1 MLTSMAKAAQPAA
14 IVVMGV
20 SGSGK
25 TEIGRRL
32 AGRLGW
38 VFRDADDYHPAENVA
53 KMRAGTALDD
63 ADREPWLATLAAV
76 LAGAVISGRPLV
88 LACSALKRCH
98 RERLGLPHDGIGL
111 VHLDGAPELIR
122 KRIEQ
127 RAGHFMPA
135 ALLDSQLSA
144 LERPGPD
151 ENAIVVDVSSEPDA
165 VVRAI
170 TAALGLP

>member
-1 MLTSMAKAAQPAA
+1 MMSPMLNPAKPAA

-32 AGRLGW
+32 AERLGW
-38 VFRDADDYHPAENVA
+38 VFRDADEFHPAKNVA
-53 KMRAGTALDD
+53 KMRAGIPLDD
-63 ADREPWLATLAAV
+63 DDRGPWLEALAAV
-76 LAGAVISGRPLV
+76 LDTATCAGPPLV
-88 LACSALKRCH
+88 LACSALKRSY
-98 RERLGLPHDGIGL
+98 RARLGLPHDRIRL
-111 VHLDGAPELIR
+111 VELDGSPELIR

-135 ALLDSQLSA
+135 ALLDSQIA
-144 LERPGPD
+144 LLEPPGPEERP
-151 ENAIVVDVSSEPDA
+151 IVVDVAAEPDA
-165 VVRAI
+165 IVRRV

>member
-1 MLTSMAKAAQPAA
+1 MAKAAQPAA

-32 AGRLGW
+32 AERLHW
-38 VFRDADDYHPAENVA
+38 AFRDADDFHPAENVA
-53 KMRAGTALDD
+53 KMRAGTPLDD
-63 ADREPWLATLAAV
+63 ADRDPWLATLAVV
-76 LAGAVISGRPLV
+76 LAEAIAVGPPLV
-88 LACSALKRCH
+88 LACSALR
-98 RERLGLPHDGIGL
+98 RDYRTRLGLPTGRVRL
-111 VHLDGAPELIR
+111 VHLDGTVDMIR

-135 ALLDSQLSA
+135 TLLDSQLSA

-151 ENAIVVDVSSEPDA
+151 ENAIVVDVSPEPDA
-165 VVRAI
+165 IVRRVM
-170 TAALGLP
+170 AALGLP